1 MATPSSKH
9 MTTEDLMQIA
19 LELAGLGDVPGDS
32 GVHVSGGRVRRIFAT
47 IDCDVSDI
55 LMARVLRCDTVLTHH
70 PEGPASLNGWKLIA
84 LQIEQMV
91 ECGVPIARAETAIQR
106 RMQSADLNSH
116 ARNYARVVQAAQL
129 LNVSFLNVHL
139 PCDAITRRLIADKM
153 APFNQPDSRATVA
166 EVIAA
171 LQEIPEQKLAA
182 TEPKV
187 RLGSAERLAGR
198 VAVAMA
204 GYTNGGVDV
213 LKAYLDAG
221 IGTVLMMHFPEADL
235 KEAREQ
241 KLTGTLIITGHMAS
255 DSIGINV
262 YLDELERRGLEVIRA
277 GGILRAVEES

>member
-9 MTTEDLMQIA
+9 TTTEDLMQIA
-19 LELAGLGDVPGDS
+19 LELAGLGDVPVDS
-32 GVHVSGGRVRRIFAT
+32 GVHVSGARVRRIFAT
-47 IDCDVSDI
+47 IDSDVSDI

-70 PEGPASLNGWKLIA
+70 PEGLASLNGWKLIG

-91 ECGVPIARAETAIQR
+91 ECGVPIARAEAAIQR
-106 RMQSADLNSH
+106 RMHSADLNTH
-116 ARNYARVVQAAQL
+116 TRNYARVVQAAQL

-139 PCDAITRRLIADKM
+139 PCDVITRRFIADKM

-166 EVIAA
+166 EVVAA
-171 LQEIPEQKLAA
+171 LQEIPEHKVAD
-182 TEPKV
+182 TEPRV
-187 RLGSAERLAGR
+187 RLGAPERLAGR

-204 GYTNGGVDV
+204 GYTNGGLDV
-213 LKAYLDAG
+213 LKAYFDAG

-241 KLTGTLIITGHMAS
+241 KLTGNLIITGHMAS

-277 GGILRAVEES
+277 GGILRAVEDS